1 MPLSIRSPEVEKLA
15 RALARLTGENL
26 TETILGSLRE
36 RYDRVRAGRTRGR
49 LVEDLSAIA
58 RRTSEL
64 PKLDGRSADEILG
77 YDEGGLPR

>member
-36 RYDRVRAGRTRGR
+36 RYDRVRAGRASQR
-49 LVEDLSAIA
+49 LVEDLGAIA
-58 RRTSEL
+58 RRTAAL
-64 PKLDGRSADEILG
+64 PKLDSRSADEILG
-77 YDEGGLPR
+77 YDEHGLPK